1 MLKLIEQG
9 RIAAAEGHL
18 DSVLRHLDASAQHSG
33 VSLTLNTVD
42 APPTKISVHTDEQ
55 LGLLKVTLRQGK
67 EILRIEN
74 VPLNMEN
81 QFDATDRL
89 DRIRYEFELAFR
101 ILIWAVDNS
110 NQSDPF
116 WINQS
121 VVTK

>member
-1 MLKLIEQG
+1 M
-9 RIAAAEGHL
+9 
-18 DSVLRHLDASAQHSG
+18 
-33 VSLTLNTVD
+33 SLTLNTVD

-89 DRIRYEFELAFR
+89 DRIRYELELAFR